1 MIVSV
6 SLAADRELTEGTRYY
21 AARAGSEVGFAF
33 VLEYERAIALL
44 SKHPELG
51 TVWRNQRRRFP
62 MRRFPYSIIY
72 YQVGDKLRVI
82 ALAHHRRKPGFREVR
97 R

>member
-33 VLEYERAIALL
+33 VRAIALL